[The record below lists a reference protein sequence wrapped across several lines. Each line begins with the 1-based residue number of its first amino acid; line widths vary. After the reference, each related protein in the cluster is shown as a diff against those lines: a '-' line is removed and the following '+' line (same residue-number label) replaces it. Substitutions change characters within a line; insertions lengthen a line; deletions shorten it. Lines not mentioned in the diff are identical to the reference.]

1 MNHVF
6 KEYQSKILEYEKK
19 LKEDYLAELKEI
31 NREILITAY
40 KDQLR
45 KEWVNNINEFKERKK
60 EKKNFKNFFN
70 WF

>member
-45 KEWVNNINEFKERKK
+45 KEWVNNLNDFKEE
-60 EKKNFKNFFN
+60 EKKLLKKI
-70 WF
+70 